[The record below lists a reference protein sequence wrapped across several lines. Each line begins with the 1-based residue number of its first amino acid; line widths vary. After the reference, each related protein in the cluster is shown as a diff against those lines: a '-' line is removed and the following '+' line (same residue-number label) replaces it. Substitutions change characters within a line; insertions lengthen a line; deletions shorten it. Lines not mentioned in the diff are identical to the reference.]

1 MYFINFGNPSSFKAK
16 YSNAMT
22 WSELGVSG
30 WYESKSFIWYLYL
43 VKWKGWMWKF
53 LKEIVIFYSKC
64 PPILPWLEIPS
75 IQWLAV
81 AMVSVITIVTQERES
96 WAPHHTIQVLEWWL
110 CLLWLSD
117 RTRETRDS
125 SAHTLQT
132 WGGPRPGSCCS
143 ASGPPSPSVGYTAVS
158 DHWPLWFF
166 NLEINTVIIHK
177 ILAPTSVFLLTD
189 SYPLTQ
195 NYVFST
201 LKLGD
206 LV

>member
-1 MYFINFGNPSSFKAK
+1 
-16 YSNAMT
+16 
-22 WSELGVSG
+22 
-30 WYESKSFIWYLYL
+30 
-43 VKWKGWMWKF
+43 MWKF
-53 LKEIVIFYSKC
+53 LNEMID
-64 PPILPWLEIPS
+64 ILLQMSTHTPMAGNPKHP
-75 IQWLAV
+75 V
-81 AMVSVITIVTQERES
+81 AGSGDGISYHHCNTGEGELGA
-96 WAPHHTIQVLEWWL
+96 APHNTGIQVLEWWL

-125 SAHTLQT
+125 PAHTLQT

-143 ASGPPSPSVGYTAVS
+143 ASGPPSPSVGYS
-158 DHWPLWFF
+158 PLLEQWPLWFF
-166 NLEINTVIIHK
+166 NLEINTVIIPK

-189 SYPLTQ
+189 SALTQ